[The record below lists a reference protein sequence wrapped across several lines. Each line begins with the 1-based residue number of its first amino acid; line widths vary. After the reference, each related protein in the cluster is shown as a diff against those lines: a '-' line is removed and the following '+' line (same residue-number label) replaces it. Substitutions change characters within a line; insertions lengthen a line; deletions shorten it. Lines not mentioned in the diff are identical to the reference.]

1 MQAPTQMISVQII
14 LKYLTLPASL
24 ALLHRRTQSK
34 SLCGP
39 ILNEDAL
46 PPSPLSYIGATFF
59 DESDAGIQ
67 PVLLYWK
74 YKPQA
79 GKVTRRTQKVAVIGT
94 VGYLQYLCLRV
105 NFHSLTSPTTLHR
118 GKNLQFLA
126 IF

>member
-46 PPSPLSYIGATFF
+46 PPSPLSYIGATFLMNQTLEYNRF
-59 DESDAGIQ
+59 CYTGSTNLKPVRSRDA
-67 PVLLYWK
+67 PK
-74 YKPQA
+74 K
-79 GKVTRRTQKVAVIGT
+79 
-94 VGYLQYLCLRV
+94 
-105 NFHSLTSPTTLHR
+105 SP
-118 GKNLQFLA
+118 
-126 IF
+126 